1 MVVIHANSDQADP
14 DIVKDRANLSAQDQ
28 EITVSQSIP
37 TPLRV
42 LLACLAV
49 GLLFVLWGELGGG
62 LWPFSTLTP
71 FFATIVVGGS
81 GVLLSFLVFS
91 VAGPDERWT
100 FRPGIIDVEQRL
112 FDRRHLFQVIPED
125 DECQVIKSDTSDS
138 GESWH
143 ILIHLN
149 TPIPAP
155 EDPLFRLVLTL
166 LGWRP
171 RTQLSS
177 PAFSGE
183 ERAQHAL
190 DVLLRERGEPG
201 SA

>member
-1 MVVIHANSDQADP
+1 M
-14 DIVKDRANLSAQDQ
+14 SAQDQ

-49 GLLFVLWGELGGG
+49 GLLLVLWGEVGGG

-71 FFATIVVGGS
+71 FFAIIVIGGS

-100 FRPGIIDVEQRL
+100 FRPGIIDMEQRL
-112 FDRRHLFQVIPED
+112 FDRRHVFQVMPED
-125 DECQVIKSDTSDS
+125 GDCQVVKSDTSDS

-143 ILIHLN
+143 IVIQLN

-166 LGWRP
+166 FRWRS

-177 PAFSGE
+177 PAFSCE
-183 ERAQHAL
+183 ERARHAL

>member
-1 MVVIHANSDQADP
+1 M
-14 DIVKDRANLSAQDQ
+14 SAQDQ

-49 GLLFVLWGELGGG
+49 GLLFVLCELGGG

-71 FFATIVVGGS
+71 FFAIIVVGGL
-81 GVLLSFLVFS
+81 GVLLSFVAFS

-100 FRPGIIDVEQRL
+100 FRPGVIDVEQRL
-112 FDRRHLFQVIPED
+112 FDRRHLFQVSPED
-125 DECQVIKSDTSDS
+125 GDCQVIKSDTSDS

-143 ILIHLN
+143 IVIQLN

-166 LGWRP
+166 FGRRS
-171 RTQLSS
+171 RTRLSS
-177 PAFSGE
+177 PAFSCE
-183 ERAQHAL
+183 ERAQQAL

-201 SA
+201 ST

>member
-1 MVVIHANSDQADP
+1 MRTL
-14 DIVKDRANLSAQDQ
+14 DR

-49 GLLFVLWGELGGG
+49 GLLLVLWGELGAG

-71 FFATIVVGGS
+71 FFAIIVVGGS

-100 FRPGIIDVEQRL
+100 FRPGIVDVEQRL
-112 FDRRHLFQVIPED
+112 FDRRYLFQVIPD
-125 DECQVIKSDTSDS
+125 DGDCQVIKSDTSDS

-143 ILIHLN
+143 IVIQLN

-155 EDPLFRLVLTL
+155 EDPPFRLVLTVF
-166 LGWRP
+166 GWRS

-177 PAFSGE
+177 PAFSCE
-183 ERAQHAL
+183 DRARHAL
-190 DVLLRERGEPG
+190 GVLLREHGEPG